1 MERFVDRIGSRP
13 YWFAA
18 VCEQYRV
25 HSGDYD
31 AHARSS
37 HPSPPF
43 SRKDWDLAAPW
54 AFNWD
59 FGHKDRMEFEA
70 VSCGLDYREDRHD
83 ICPSSDIIEMADDA
97 RRSMPSEGRWPCR
110 GYWRPSPF
118 PKERIKG
125 CDCPADGS
133 CADPDWQRWWNETC
147 WRPEYGR
154 VVRVDLGRWSYQ
166 HSVAL
171 AVFFERSGSAYVE
184 LEDVWF
190 PVKARGACGHLGN
203 QPNTDENF
211 TALEAVLSAEWIL
224 RLVKSVDSGVVVR
237 SNEAE
242 VRRAEMVLK
251 NTRNP
256 KKRRKAERVYRR
268 TVYAFERPPQK
279 SGGGGGRGTG
289 AGVAKHRVR
298 AHWHHYWV
306 GPSHRGWEMGIKSNE
321 DDTRRLVRKL
331 VLGYE
336 RGSVEPDRSIIAV
349 R

>member
-1 MERFVDRIGSRP
+1 MREAWRSAVSEISGRSPEQWVMSDAADLFAHNCDHGAGPPDGYQGRHGGMGESLDIVRAFIECGQHTIAPSQDVRRLARQAYASEDDDNISEWVRGGVETWEVDGMT
-13 YWFAA
+13 
-18 VCEQYRV
+18 VLD
-25 HSGDYD
+25 HGDYVLS
-31 AHARSS
+31 ARAWKDS
-37 HPSPPF
+37 H
-43 SRKDWDLAAPW
+43 WT
-54 AFNWD
+54 
-59 FGHKDRMEFEA
+59 DR
-70 VSCGLDYREDRHD
+70 Y
-83 ICPSSDIIEMADDA
+83 
-97 RRSMPSEGRWPCR
+97 
-110 GYWRPSPF
+110 
-118 PKERIKG
+118 
-125 CDCPADGS
+125 
-133 CADPDWQRWWNETC
+133 
-147 WRPEYGR
+147 PEWVY
-154 VVRVDLGRWSYQ
+154 VNLGRGG
-166 HSVAL
+166 
-171 AVFFERSGSAYVE
+171 VFFNSSGFAYVDAGLHTLLPHRTRGVGMYIQE
-184 LEDVWF
+184 APGKWLNRVGAACVW
-190 PVKARGACGHLGN
+190 L
-203 QPNTDENF
+203 
-211 TALEAVLSAEWIL
+211 AEWIL

-306 GPSHRGWEMGIKSNE
+306 GPSHRGWGMGIKSNE

>member
-1 MERFVDRIGSRP
+1 MQWARNLARATGLDPADVVMRVRSWGDDGYDDSELGRMVRAYIDSHGWR
-13 YWFAA
+13 
-18 VCEQYRV
+18 ETQYEDMP
-25 HSGDYD
+25 G
-31 AHARSS
+31 
-37 HPSPPF
+37 
-43 SRKDWDLAAPW
+43 
-54 AFNWD
+54 
-59 FGHKDRMEFEA
+59 EFEA
-70 VSCGLDYREDRHD
+70 MAYKVDTAWEWLRNGAVTVVATPDVVCLASSLGPFGHEERAANWPFGLDTAPVMVAPEGGFGPFAEFIVSWDTVSAAMHNMENDPRDHELLPVT
-83 ICPSSDIIEMADDA
+83 I
-97 RRSMPSEGRWPCR
+97 RSELGEHRDFHH
-110 GYWRPSPF
+110 G
-118 PKERIKG
+118 
-125 CDCPADGS
+125 GS
-133 CADPDWQRWWNETC
+133 
-147 WRPEYGR
+147 G
-154 VVRVDLGRWSYQ
+154 
-166 HSVAL
+166 
-171 AVFFERSGSAYVE
+171 
-184 LEDVWF
+184 
-190 PVKARGACGHLGN
+190 
-203 QPNTDENF
+203 
-211 TALEAVLSAEWIL
+211 ALEHRDRREWVREACAMVDGLMALI
-224 RLVKSVDSGVVVR
+224 KSVDSGVVVR